1 MELVILSGEMEG
13 ACFPLDGPNVT
24 LGRKSD
30 NDICLPLDGRISR
43 FHAELLQRD
52 ESSWVLEDLH
62 SINGTFVGQ
71 RRIHAPTVVRAND
84 RMRMGR
90 TWMTLRD
97 DDVSASQTQRIEAI
111 QLSDTDLHASKD
123 ENVVYAVSAEQIATE
138 RELEH
143 PREYLHVYEEV
154 GRALTSTL
162 DVNELG
168 NVVMTA
174 VMECLAAERGF
185 LLLLDR
191 ETGDLIPTVARQR
204 EGVEDLEEKITIS
217 RHILD
222 KAINERAAILTTDAM
237 TDERF
242 QELASVRD
250 FQIRSAICAP
260 LVRKED
266 VMGVIY
272 LYTTSAT
279 HVFDE
284 RDVDLI
290 AGVAAQASVA
300 IDNARLYTDLRNA
313 YEELKSAQQQLVAS
327 ETLSTIGTLVAT
339 VAHDMINIV
348 TPLQWLVD
356 LMLRDADVNPEDEEA
371 VRRQTKRLSALAER
385 LMSFSQ
391 SEDVSLSPAAIN
403 DIVAST
409 ISLLNTEISHN
420 SIRLEMDL
428 AEDLPEVL
436 VDETH
441 IDRVFL
447 NLCLNAIEAMED
459 TENPRLT
466 IRTYQDQDEV
476 VISFKDNGP
485 GIPADSDHDVFEPFF
500 TTKET
505 GTGLGLFSCRRI
517 IQGDHNGVIEYESEP
532 GQGTI
537 FTVRLPVPAFDGTS
551 PASE

>member
-1 MELVILSGEMEG
+1 MELVILNGDMEG
-13 ACFPLDGPNVT
+13 ARFPMDAPNITV
-24 LGRKSD
+24 GRKSD
-30 NDICLPLDGRISR
+30 NDICLPLDSRISR
-43 FHAELLQRD
+43 FHAELRRRD
-52 ESSWVLEDLH
+52 HSSWVLEDLN
-62 SINGTFVGQ
+62 SVNGTFVGQ
-71 RRIHAPTVVRAND
+71 RRIHAPTVLRVND
-84 RMRMGR
+84 RLRMGR

-97 DDVSASQTQRIEAI
+97 DSVGASSAHRIEAV
-111 QLSDTDLHASKD
+111 QLSDADIHAAKE

-143 PREYLHVYEEV
+143 PREYLQVYEEV
-154 GRALTSTL
+154 GRALSSTL

-168 NVVMTA
+168 NVIMTA

-204 EGVEDLEEKITIS
+204 EGVKNLEDNITIS

-242 QELASVRD
+242 QEIASVRD

-272 LYTTSAT
+272 LDTTSAT
-279 HVFDE
+279 HVFGE

-327 ETLSTIGTLVAT
+327 EKLSTIGTLAAT

-348 TPLQWLVD
+348 TPLQPLID
-356 LMLRDADVNPEDEEA
+356 IMLRNADVDPEDEEA

-391 SEDVSLSPAAIN
+391 SEDVSLRPAAIN

-409 ISLLNTEISHN
+409 ISLLNTEINHN
-420 SIRLEMDL
+420 SIELEMDL
-428 AEDLPEVL
+428 ADDLPEVL

-447 NLCLNAIEAMED
+447 NLCLNAIEALEE
-459 TENPRLT
+459 TANPHLT

-476 VISFKDNGP
+476 VISFRDNGP
-485 GIPADSDHDVFEPFF
+485 GIPADSDYDVFEPFL
-500 TTKET
+500 TTKEM

-537 FTVRLPVPAFDGTS
+537 FTVRLPVPAFDGAS
-551 PASE
+551 PASQ

>member
-1 MELVILSGEMEG
+1 MEMVILSGEMEG
-13 ACFPLDGPNVT
+13 TRFPLDGPNITV
-24 LGRKSD
+24 GRKSN
-30 NDICLPLDGRISR
+30 NDVCLPLDSRISR
-43 FHAELLQRD
+43 FHAELRRRD
-52 ESSWVLEDLH
+52 ENSWVLEDLH

-71 RRIHAPTVVRAND
+71 RRIHAPTLLRAND

-90 TWMTLRD
+90 TWMALRD
-97 DDVSASQTQRIEAI
+97 DSAARSQAQRIEAV
-111 QLSDTDLHASKD
+111 QLSDADLRAFED

-138 RELEH
+138 RELDQ

-154 GRALTSTL
+154 GRALSSTL

-168 NVVMTA
+168 NVIMTA

-204 EGVEDLEEKITIS
+204 EGVEGLEERITIS

-260 LVRKED
+260 LVYKED
-266 VMGVIY
+266 VLGVVY
-272 LYTTSAT
+272 LDTTSGT
-279 HVFDE
+279 HVFGE
-284 RDVDLI
+284 RDVDLV

-300 IDNARLYTDLRNA
+300 IENARLYTDLRNA

-327 ETLSTIGTLVAT
+327 ETLSTIGTLAAT

-348 TPLQWLVD
+348 TPLQPLID
-356 LMLRDADVNPEDEEA
+356 IMLRNADVNTEDEEA

-391 SEDVSLSPAAIN
+391 SEDVSLRPAAIN

-409 ISLLNTEISHN
+409 ISLLNTEINHN
-420 SIRLEMDL
+420 SIDLEMDL

-447 NLCLNAIEAMED
+447 NLCLNAIEAMEE
-459 TENPRLT
+459 TGNPRLT

-476 VISFKDNGP
+476 AISFRDNGP

-517 IQGDHNGVIEYESEP
+517 IQVDHNGVIEYESEP
-532 GQGTI
+532 GQGTT
-537 FTVRLPVPAFDGTS
+537 FTVRLPVPAFDATS
-551 PASE
+551 PPPE